1 MGVHP
6 LHSVD
11 GRVVFLSLGLTEGAL
26 HRVVH
31 VDADLQVNVGSV
43 SREDR
48 VGPVSQGAG
57 VAAVEQNESSNE

>member
-6 LHSVD
+6 LYSVD
-11 GRVVFLSLGLTEGAL
+11 GRVVFLGLGLTEGAL
-26 HRVVH
+26 HRVIH

-48 VGPVSQGAG
+48 VGPVSREAR
-57 VAAVEQNESSNE
+57 VAAVDQQESGNK

>member
-11 GRVVFLSLGLTEGAL
+11 GRVVFLGLGLTEGAL
-26 HRVVH
+26 HRVIH

-57 VAAVEQNESSNE
+57 VAAVEQNESSSE

>member
-1 MGVHP
+1 MHP

-11 GRVVFLSLGLTEGAL
+11 DRVGFLGLGLTEGAL
-26 HRVVH
+26 QRVNN